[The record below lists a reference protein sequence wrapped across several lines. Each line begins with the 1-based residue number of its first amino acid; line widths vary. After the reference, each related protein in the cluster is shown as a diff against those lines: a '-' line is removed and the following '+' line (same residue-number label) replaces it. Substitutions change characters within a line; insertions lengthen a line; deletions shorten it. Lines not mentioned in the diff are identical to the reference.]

1 MPRIDLTPRS
11 LLKVSSVLL
20 SRQSGLGASC
30 GPTAYGQLSF
40 LPLQSFQP
48 QLLPFSYPSLT
59 CAEAVASLPRALQ
72 SPGAVS
78 ARSRCPAAL
87 PSRRTWGSAESCLCS
102 NRDNLR
108 GWTCLGPAR
117 DPFLYRWPWFEGL
130 MWEVWVPPGTRLTQ
144 HCSFHRPLFWPR
156 KHVEAFSLFLQ
167 LGVLFEFSSPPML
180 ADFLRGFRAWHVR
193 GRGF

>member
-180 ADFLRGFRAWHVR
+180 ADLLRGFRAWHVR